1 PGPRR
6 GARRLPARSRH
17 GCALPALRNALAGAR
32 HGSRDHLRRP
42 ARASELSVGHAGPA
56 TIQRTPTAGGAMN
69 DSEIHGSIEQMV
81 EQEHALWEREA
92 AGVAT
97 DDDRRQLD
105 KLKVA
110 LDQCWDLL
118 RQRRAL
124 RNAGGDPDSAEER
137 PPEVVERYWQ

>member
-1 PGPRR
+1 
-6 GARRLPARSRH
+6 
-17 GCALPALRNALAGAR
+17 
-32 HGSRDHLRRP
+32 
-42 ARASELSVGHAGPA
+42 
-56 TIQRTPTAGGAMN
+56 MN

-124 RNAGGDPDSAEER
+124 RNAGSDPDSAEER